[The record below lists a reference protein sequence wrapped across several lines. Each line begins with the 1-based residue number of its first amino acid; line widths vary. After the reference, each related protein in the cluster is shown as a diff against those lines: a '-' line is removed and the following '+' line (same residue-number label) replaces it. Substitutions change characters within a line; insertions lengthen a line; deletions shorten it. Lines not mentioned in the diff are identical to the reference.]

1 MSDTPENDRDDTM
14 TGTPEPGSNAAD
26 AADNAEKK
34 NASTSAT
41 ETDVHGEPENP
52 SGG

>member
-1 MSDTPENDRDDTM
+1 MTDTPDNDREDTM
-14 TGTPEPGSNAAD
+14 TGSPQPGSNAAD
-26 AADNAEKK
+26 AADNAEK
-34 NASTSAT
+34 NAEKSAP

>member
-1 MSDTPENDRDDTM
+1 M
-14 TGTPEPGSNAAD
+14 TGSPQPGSNAAD
-26 AADNAEKK
+26 AADNAEKNAEK
-34 NASTSAT
+34 NAQSAP